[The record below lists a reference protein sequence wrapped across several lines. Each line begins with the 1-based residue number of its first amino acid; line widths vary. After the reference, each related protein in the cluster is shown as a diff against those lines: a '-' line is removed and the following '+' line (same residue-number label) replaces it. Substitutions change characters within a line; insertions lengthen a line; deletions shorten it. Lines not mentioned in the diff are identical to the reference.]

1 MSRKREVKMTS
12 SGFLDSVIKQL
23 KLLSACVD
31 RIKTVADLPED
42 TSLEALTDYIQKA
55 IDQKTQ
61 NDSQYYNLLSKTV
74 EIEVLL
80 QIYKQILNE
89 VVKTM
94 SDCLESKK
102 DFPSDAEY
110 GKFLTMV
117 LRNLSSLE
125 PLNTS
130 LMIEVGKNLLDH
142 YREQVDVLTA
152 EIAATK
158 EQFLRDFAKVGDYS
172 VAYREVVSSFSNA
185 SYMSKIL
192 EVITKCGVVIADD
205 GATITIK
212 SERPFHVTIQS

>member
-1 MSRKREVKMTS
+1 MTN
-12 SGFLDSVIKQL
+12 SGFLDSVINQL
-23 KLLSACVD
+23 KLLSVCVD
-31 RIKTVADLPED
+31 RIKTVAGLPED

-61 NDSQYYNLLSKTV
+61 NDSQYYDLLSKTV

-80 QIYKQILNE
+80 QIYKQVLNE

-102 DFPSDAEY
+102 DFSSDAEY
-110 GKFLTMV
+110 GRFLTMV

-130 LMIEVGKNLLDH
+130 LMIEAGKSLLDH
-142 YREQVDVLTA
+142 YREQVDALTA

-158 EQFLRDFAKVGDYS
+158 EKFLRDFHKVGDYS
-172 VAYREVVSSFSNA
+172 VAYREVLTSFSDA
-185 SYMSKIL
+185 SYMARIL
-192 EVITKCGVVIADD
+192 EVITKCGVVIADN
-205 GATITIK
+205 GTSITIK